1 MYVHMSEN
9 VFDNY
14 TSMTLWHSCLD
25 AMVSFYLALQKCF
38 ISDIQTHYVYS
49 PCKLT
54 RWVWGVYEEV
64 LFMERLVHIWAH
76 EALHLFQNYFITKEE
91 KQWTDK
97 HIDLT
102 ATPL

>member
-9 VFDNY
+9 VIDNY
-14 TSMTLWHSCLD
+14 TSMTLWYSCLD

-38 ISDIQTHYVYS
+38 TSDIQTHYVYS

-54 RWVWGVYEEV
+54 RWVWGVYEEI

-76 EALHLFQNYFITKEE
+76 EALHLFQDCFITKEE

-97 HIDLT
+97 
-102 ATPL
+102 